1 MAEYNGINFDELQN
15 ISKKYNTGS
24 VTAWKINRQN
34 LFQVIN
40 GNAFF
45 PLKVWPKAITRAF
58 WSKPLSDM
66 QSFSFFV
73 FFIGNGGSPY
83 IAAEWIVSSL
93 FGRPATQIRKSLYQI
108 NWINRNIQ
116 RKKHSW
122 FYFDIMGKR
131 QCYLS
136 GNAKRTER

>member
-66 QSFSFFV
+66 QSLCLKNENIMEGLFLRPEGHLYTYLYRV
-73 FFIGNGGSPY
+73 EGIRNVVTTG
-83 IAAEWIVSSL
+83 IV
-93 FGRPATQIRKSLYQI
+93 YVH
-108 NWINRNIQ
+108 NRNNQ
-116 RKKHSW
+116 RR
-122 FYFDIMGKR
+122 I
-131 QCYLS
+131 
-136 GNAKRTER
+136 